1 MPQSIRISPP
11 NSLLLICDPAG
22 GKVPDFVPEELVLAT
37 SSCISVGCLT
47 FADGATEIT
56 LGPAGEVNAGASP
69 AFDGELETPNQAVM
83 VSTVE
88 WESLLEERVP
98 SAITRIRIWINHPI
112 EPDKVTIGWG

>member
-1 MPQSIRISPP
+1 MPRSIRVSPP

-22 GKVPDFVPEELVLAT
+22 GKVPDFVPEQLVLAT

-56 LGPAGEVNAGASP
+56 LGPAGEVSPGASP
-69 AFDGELETPNQAVM
+69 AFDEELETPNRAVT

-88 WESLLEERVP
+88 WENLLEERVL
-98 SAITRIRIWINHPI
+98 SATTRVRIWVNHPI